1 MIPIL
6 QMRGKMEAR
15 FPGKMLLFPNGKLRI
30 VAINGGDGGS
40 TVNIVETGKQKDKQ
54 GKASDVYG
62 KVE

>member
-1 MIPIL
+1 
-6 QMRGKMEAR
+6 MEAR